1 MSSKKKD
8 QSAPGRLISQAD
20 RQLWRAVVADAHPLP
35 GRELPTTS
43 EVTKAPGDET
53 RSRLPGIQAKTP
65 ATKKNP
71 PLPDL
76 NLGKPAGIDRRT
88 AERLRRGRLTITA
101 RLDLHG
107 LTQEK
112 AHRRLDG
119 FLADAQTAGH
129 RCVLIITGKG
139 ERDGGSGVLRR
150 EVPRWLNQAPNR
162 ARVVAIEP
170 AQPRDGGAGAL
181 YVLLRRARDA

>member
-1 MSSKKKD
+1 MKKSKITTK
-8 QSAPGRLISQAD
+8 PGISQAD
-20 RQLWRAVVADAHPLP
+20 RQLWRAVVADAKPLP
-35 GRELPTTS
+35 GREPPKPSQTTRAS
-43 EVTKAPGDET
+43 GDET
-53 RSRLPGIQAKTP
+53 RSRSPSDLAKTP
-65 ATKKNP
+65 ITEKSP
-71 PLPDL
+71 TLPDL
-76 NLGKPAGIDRRT
+76 NPGKPTGIDRRT

-119 FLADAQTAGH
+119 FLADAQMAGH

-162 ARVVAIEP
+162 ARVVAIES